1 MFRNPLKNDN
11 FKSDTSKRLLESFGE
26 IRTQHG
32 VKFRDDQAIQ
42 VRSLKMILK
51 RNLAFKFQGKD

>member
-51 RNLAFKFQGKD
+51 RNLAFKF